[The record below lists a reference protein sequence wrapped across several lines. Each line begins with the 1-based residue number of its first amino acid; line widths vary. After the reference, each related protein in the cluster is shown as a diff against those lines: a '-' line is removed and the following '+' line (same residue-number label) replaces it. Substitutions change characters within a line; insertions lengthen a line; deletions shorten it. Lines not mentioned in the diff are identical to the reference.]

1 MTACSE
7 NGNTIR
13 HRTIQS
19 YVVVRSDRWKAVT
32 GCFRKL
38 KCNGARWNKHDN
50 VEFIIFQF
58 KNLLGSRN
66 LFILWIF
73 RFILT
78 IPPYFSTPIFVK
90 HPVQHYLYRYYACA
104 FRETLWTSVRDIG
117 ATLFAE
123 TFSITSLRNS
133 SKTRAPPLCI
143 RVQTTRSIVFQY
155 RPIFLAASS
164 IPFFLCAML
173 NRILDR
179 SLLFSISS
187 RSKFSILLCILFFFF
202 SLSFYIFAWNIFCTA

>member
-1 MTACSE
+1 MIMLNLSFF
-7 NGNTIR
+7 NLKIF
-13 HRTIQS
+13 S
-19 YVVVRSDRWKAVT
+19 VR
-32 GCFRKL
+32 
-38 KCNGARWNKHDN
+38 
-50 VEFIIFQF
+50 EM
-58 KNLLGSRN
+58 

-133 SKTRAPPLCI
+133 SKARAPPLCI

-187 RSKFSILLCILFFFF
+187 LFKIFYSSVYPFLFFPPP
-202 SLSFYIFAWNIFCTA
+202 FYIFAWNIFCTA